1 MEKLIK
7 KILRENRQLLKESCT
22 CYTAN
27 PVGGGPMLVYDLCQQ
42 GTQAASCSCCCQ
54 AWLHPTYV
62 DQQECLTTSV
72 APPNSGDDN
81 ELGLYSNDFLTVD
94 DSDTGGGGTGFI
106 ERDNKRANIL
116 VPKGGGKSSMKDRL
130 MNEGPICG
138 DKGGKPCGNCGD
150 GYTWTDSYV
159 TNSCICNHSGGAVC
173 HSTGSGMYSDNGDI
187 LAMDDLYIPDGLKN
201 KGKGDKAIDSLRHVK
216 LESKSKKTT
225 NMKRNITKTDLK
237 RIVGKVLSEHPL
249 PPPNHLHTHSNC
261 QACDCFFDMTWSQGH
276 QYGGHVE
283 MEGCMQ
289 PAGGKLTLYVN
300 NVMQYSSTSLVGTN
314 SSSITW
320 GNAQT
325 AIIRVKAVMECYG
338 SHPSC
343 SAENVEKTICVRKS
357 DGQKVPCRKTM
368 PKGELMK
375 HDDSKALGVNLGD
388 NDVELESPY
397 DSEDIRESRLNFII
411 KKTLRETTKVLNEAP
426 GCSPGDCPTGM
437 YCSFSG
443 PHLQSSG
450 KGTCI
455 DGAPPSPFPWG
466 GKTDGG
472 GGKRPTVRRHDA
484 DMAKRKPNSAKARD
498 MRGSRK
504 DKNVRM
510 ESLITK
516 TLRETVKQLNE
527 APNCYYRRRNY
538 ANSGYTCVARKCGF
552 SGSNKAFYPGEFG
565 SMDDCNALVIPTG
578 TPKGVNTALNTRNFS

>member
-27 PVGGGPMLVYDLCQQ
+27 PVGGGAMLVYDLCQQ
-42 GTQAASCSCCCQ
+42 GTQAASCSCCCS

-72 APPNSGDDN
+72 APPSSGGD

-94 DSDTGGGGTGFI
+94 DSDTGTGGTGFI

-159 TNSCICNHSGGAVC
+159 TNSCICNHTAGAVC
-173 HSTGSGMYSDNGDI
+173 HSTGSGMYGNDEDPIEMAFDFN
-187 LAMDDLYIPDGLKN
+187 GLKN
-201 KGKGDKAIDSLRHVK
+201 KGRGDKATDSLRHSNK
-216 LESKSKKTT
+216 RN
-225 NMKRNITKTDLK
+225 NMKKLKLTETELIETIENIINEQQNPCIDPSTITYN
-237 RIVGKVLSEHPL
+237 S
-249 PPPNHLHTHSNC
+249 PNGV
-261 QACDCFFDMTWSQGH
+261 ACLCFFDIDWSGGN
-276 QYGGHVE
+276 QYGGDIQI
-283 MEGCMQ
+283 EGCMQ
-289 PAGGKLTLYVN
+289 PNSNSTLSIYVN
-300 NVMQYSSTSLVGTN
+300 DVFQASTSSLST
-314 SSSITW
+314 SYSTSIGF

-325 AIIRVKAVMECYG
+325 AIIRIKVVMECTG
-338 SHPSC
+338 SHPAC

-388 NDVELESPY
+388 TDVELESPY
-397 DSEDIRESRLNFII
+397 DAEDMRESRLESLI
-411 KKTLRETTKVLNEAP
+411 KKTLRETASE
-426 GCSPGDCPTGM
+426 
-437 YCSFSG
+437 
-443 PHLQSSG
+443 
-450 KGTCI
+450 
-455 DGAPPSPFPWG
+455 
-466 GKTDGG
+466 
-472 GGKRPTVRRHDA
+472 
-484 DMAKRKPNSAKARD
+484 
-498 MRGSRK
+498 
-504 DKNVRM
+504 
-510 ESLITK
+510 
-516 TLRETVKQLNE
+516 LNE

-538 ANSGYTCVARKCGF
+538 ANSGYACVARKCGF
-552 SGSNKAFYPGEFG
+552 RGSNRAFYPGEFG

-578 TPKGVNTALNTRNFS
+578 PPRGLNTALNTRNFS

>member
-7 KILRENRQLLKESCT
+7 KILRENKQLLKESCT

-42 GTQAASCSCCCQ
+42 GTQAASCSCCCS

-72 APPNSGDDN
+72 APPSSGDDN

-94 DSDTGGGGTGFI
+94 DLDTGDGGKSTGFI

-116 VPKGGGKSSMKDRL
+116 VPKGGGRASMEDRL

-173 HSTGSGMYSDNGDI
+173 HSTGSGMYGNDEDPIEMAFDFN
-187 LAMDDLYIPDGLKN
+187 GLKN
-201 KGKGDKAIDSLRHVK
+201 KGRGDKATDSLRHVK

-225 NMKRNITKTDLK
+225 NMKRNITKTDLT

-249 PPPNHLHTHSNC
+249 PPPNQQHTHSSC

-343 SAENVEKTICVRKS
+343 SAENVEKTICVRRS

-388 NDVELESPY
+388 TDVELESPY
-397 DSEDIRESRLNFII
+397 DAEDIRESRLNFII
-411 KKTLRETTKVLNEAP
+411 KKTLRETTKAGEMDEAERKNLLKKF
-426 GCSPGDCPTGM
+426 SDWFFDRYSKDEKTTGT
-437 YCSFSG
+437 SG
-443 PHLQSSG
+443 NDEIG
-450 KGTCI
+450 KGT
-455 DGAPPSPFPWG
+455 
-466 GKTDGG
+466 
-472 GGKRPTVRRHDA
+472 
-484 DMAKRKPNSAKARD
+484 
-498 MRGSRK
+498 RK
-504 DKNVRM
+504 DVRL

-516 TLRETVKQLNE
+516 TLRETAKELNE

-538 ANSGYTCVARKCGF
+538 ANSGYKCVARKCGF
-552 SGSNKAFYPGEFG
+552 RGSNRAFYPGEFG

-578 TPKGVNTALNTRNFS
+578 PPRGINTALNTRNFN

>member
-7 KILRENRQLLKESCT
+7 KILRENKQLLKESCT

-72 APPNSGDDN
+72 APPSSGGDD

-159 TNSCICNHSGGAVC
+159 TNSCICNHTGGAVC
-173 HSTGSGMYSDNGDI
+173 QSTGSGMYGNDEDPIEMAFDFN
-187 LAMDDLYIPDGLKN
+187 GLKN
-201 KGKGDKAIDSLRHVK
+201 KGRGDKATDSLRHSNK
-216 LESKSKKTT
+216 RN
-225 NMKRNITKTDLK
+225 NMKKL
-237 RIVGKVLSEHPL
+237 
-249 PPPNHLHTHSNC
+249 
-261 QACDCFFDMTWSQGH
+261 
-276 QYGGHVE
+276 
-283 MEGCMQ
+283 
-289 PAGGKLTLYVN
+289 KLTETELIETIEN
-300 NVMQYSSTSLVGTN
+300 
-314 SSSITW
+314 
-320 GNAQT
+320 
-325 AIIRVKAVMECYG
+325 IINEPRDMY
-338 SHPSC
+338 
-343 SAENVEKTICVRKS
+343 
-357 DGQKVPCRKTM
+357 
-368 PKGELMK
+368 
-375 HDDSKALGVNLGD
+375 
-388 NDVELESPY
+388 
-397 DSEDIRESRLNFII
+397 ESRLESFI
-411 KKTLRETTKVLNEAP
+411 KKTLRETTKE
-426 GCSPGDCPTGM
+426 
-437 YCSFSG
+437 
-443 PHLQSSG
+443 
-450 KGTCI
+450 
-455 DGAPPSPFPWG
+455 
-466 GKTDGG
+466 
-472 GGKRPTVRRHDA
+472 
-484 DMAKRKPNSAKARD
+484 
-498 MRGSRK
+498 
-504 DKNVRM
+504 
-510 ESLITK
+510 
-516 TLRETVKQLNE
+516 LNE